1 MSERPKDLGLEFDF
15 AASEV
20 AAYIRDRALVFAE
33 RYGWEYQETV
43 RQLFNLAGEQLRKE
57 T

>member
-1 MSERPKDLGLEFDF
+1 MSERPKDVTLEFDF

-20 AAYIRDRALVFAE
+20 AAYIRDRALIFAD
-33 RYGWEYQETV
+33 RYGWEYQDTV
-43 RQLFNLAGEQLRKE
+43 RRLFNLAGEQLRKE